1 MPDEVPRDLLERFVR
16 GDDQAFESLFRLFER
31 EVYRWILR
39 IVRDPSAA
47 EDALVDAFWRAHRAR
62 ARFDPSRSF
71 GAWMRRI
78 ATNSALAQIA
88 VARRHL
94 ASHQDNEPSRP
105 VSAAPEELR
114 DSVQTAL
121 VRLPPKL
128 RAVAVL
134 ALLEEHTH
142 AEIAEMLDVPIGTV
156 KSRVFRA
163 TRALRKE
170 LKRLGVDV

>member
-105 VSAAPEELR
+105 GATAPEEIR
-114 DSVQTAL
+114 ESVQTAL
-121 VRLPPKL
+121 VGCRRSSGRSQCSRCSRSIPMLRLPRCWTYRL
-128 RAVAVL
+128 
-134 ALLEEHTH
+134 
-142 AEIAEMLDVPIGTV
+142 VP
-156 KSRVFRA
+156 
-163 TRALRKE
+163 
-170 LKRLGVDV
+170 

>member
-94 ASHQDNEPSRP
+94 ASHHDNEPSRP
-105 VSAAPEELR
+105 VSAAPEEIR
-114 DSVQTAL
+114 ESVQTAL

-128 RAVAVL
+128 RTVAVL

-170 LKRLGVDV
+170 LERLGVDV

>member
-47 EDALVDAFWRAHRAR
+47 EDALVDAFWRAHRGR

-78 ATNSALAQIA
+78 ATNAALAQIA

-94 ASHQDNEPSRP
+94 ASHPDAQASRP
-105 VSAAPEELR
+105 VSTAPEEIR
-114 DSVQTAL
+114 ACVQTAL
-121 VRLPPKL
+121 VRLSPKL

-170 LKRLGVDV
+170 LGRLGVNL

>member
-16 GDDQAFESLFRLFER
+16 GDAQAFESLFRLFER

-94 ASHQDNEPSRP
+94 SSHQDNEPSRP
-105 VSAAPEELR
+105 VSAAPEEIR
-114 DSVQTAL
+114 ESVQTAL

-142 AEIAEMLDVPIGTV
+142 AEIAEMLGVPIGTV

>member
-1 MPDEVPRDLLERFVR
+1 VAAVPVGRVRPGAFPGLLVV
-16 GDDQAFESLFRLFER
+16 FRLFER

-88 VARRHL
+88 VARRQL

-105 VSAAPEELR
+105 VSAAPEEIR
-114 DSVQTAL
+114 ESVQTAL

-128 RAVAVL
+128 RTVAVL

-170 LKRLGVDV
+170 LERLGVDV

>member
-16 GDDQAFESLFRLFER
+16 GDDQAFESLFRRFER

-88 VARRHL
+88 VARRHV
-94 ASHQDNEPSRP
+94 ASRQDTGPSRP
-105 VSAAPEELR
+105 VSTAPEEIR
-114 DSVQTAL
+114 ESVQTAL
-121 VRLPPKL
+121 ARLPEKL
-128 RAVAVL
+128 QAVAVL
-134 ALLEEHTH
+134 AFLEERTQ

-170 LKRLGVDV
+170 LERLGVDV